1 LRILI
6 LTWEYPPRIIG
17 GIARHVEG
25 LARELSRQH
34 EVHVV
39 TLDFPGSPAHE
50 QANSLHIHRVPVEL
64 PSPTFHTWVL
74 MFNHFFEK
82 RVGQISY
89 TYGSPDVVHVHD
101 WLTVT
106 SGVAA
111 KHMLRRPLV
120 MTFHSTEAK
129 RSSGSASPESN
140 LVNGLEWW
148 GAFESA
154 RVITISLSMVA
165 HLQAQLQIPASKI
178 VPIYNAVDVEKF
190 NAPVDREAVRR
201 KWGVGDG
208 EQLIAAVGRLTSQ
221 KGFDNL
227 IRAFPLVLRKVPRCR
242 LLIMGEGYM
251 RRELEDLALNQGVAG
266 RTTLAGFVGDRDLAE
281 ALGSSDAVVIP
292 SRFEPFGI
300 TALEA
305 MAAGAPMAVSGVDGL
320 AEIVQNEVDGLWFVP
335 DDIGEMADDIVRLL
349 TDRSL
354 AARLASSG
362 REKAKR
368 YSWSSAAEKT
378 LGVYRA
384 AIGDAKYE

>member
-1 LRILI
+1 M

-25 LARELSRQH
+25 LAGELAKRN

-39 TLDFPGSPAHE
+39 TLDFPGSPSHE
-50 QANSLHIHRVPVEL
+50 QSGQLHIHRVPVEL

-82 RVGQISY
+82 RVGQLAHSY
-89 TYGSPDVVHVHD
+89 GHPDVIHVHD

-129 RSSGSASPESN
+129 RSSGSMSPESN
-140 LVNGLEWW
+140 LVKGLEWW

-154 RVITISLSMVA
+154 RVITISNSMVA
-165 HLQAQLQIPASKI
+165 HVQAQFQIPSSKI
-178 VPIYNAVDVEKF
+178 ATICNAVDPAKF
-190 NAPVDREAVRR
+190 NYGVDREAVRR
-201 KWGVGDG
+201 RWGVGSG
-208 EQLIAAVGRLTSQ
+208 EELVAAVGRLTPQ

-227 IRAFPLVLRKVPRCR
+227 IRAFPLVLRKAPGCR

-251 RRELEDLALNQGVAG
+251 KPELEELARKEGVAD
-266 RTTLAGFVGDRDLAE
+266 RTTLAGFVTDRDLAGV
-281 ALGSSDAVVIP
+281 LQSCDAVVIP

-305 MAAGAPMAVSGVDGL
+305 MTAGAPLAVSGVDGL
-320 AEIVQNEVDGLWFVP
+320 AEIVQDGTDGLHFKPEDVN
-335 DDIGEMADDIVRLL
+335 GMAEAIVRLL
-349 TDRSL
+349 ADRPL
-354 AARLASSG
+354 AEKLASRG

-368 YSWSSAAEKT
+368 YSWATVAEKT
-378 LGVYRA
+378 LEVYRA
-384 AIGDAKYE
+384 AIGDARYE